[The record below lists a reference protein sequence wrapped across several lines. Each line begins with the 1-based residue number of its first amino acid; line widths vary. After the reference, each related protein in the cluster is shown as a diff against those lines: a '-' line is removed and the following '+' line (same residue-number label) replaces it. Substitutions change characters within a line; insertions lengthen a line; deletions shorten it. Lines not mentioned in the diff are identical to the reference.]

1 MYKIK
6 VVEFD
11 KKTHV
16 KQATLR
22 KVESELLGKRY
33 KFPIYESS
41 VLEIFGKSILKIK
54 EAFDNNGIIFYDAV
68 QNLESDNGE
77 FIEEVEEFSPESF
90 VEIGKSQEFK
100 NTKFYESGRLETMI
114 SKYDYKLEE
123 LIKED
128 LAIYLIHHEIDFM
141 IMYPNLWRELQKQF
155 NNPQIFIFLSISQSP
170 QILPQINTQ
179 ELWEDS
185 YEFRI
190 LLWKKWEIEPLT
202 LESLYQVLR
211 FNIML

>member
-1 MYKIK
+1 MYNIK

-22 KVESELLGKRY
+22 EVESELFGKRR
-33 KFPIYESS
+33 KIFECS
-41 VLEIFGKSILKIK
+41 VLEIFGKSILDIK
-54 EAFDNNGIIFYDAV
+54 ESFNNNGIIFYDAV
-68 QNLESDNGE
+68 QNLESDNDE
-77 FIEEVEEFSPESF
+77 FIDEEELSSEFF

-100 NTKFYESGRLETMI
+100 NTQFYEIGRLEMMI
-114 SKYDYKLEE
+114 SKYNYKLEE
-123 LIKED
+123 LIKEG
-128 LAIYLIHHEIDFM
+128 LAIYLIHHEIDFI

-170 QILPQINTQ
+170 QILPHINTQ
-179 ELWEDS
+179 ELWEAS
-185 YEFRI
+185 YEFTI

-202 LESLYQVLR
+202 LESLYEVLL